1 MLNPVVLLLN
11 KALYEFVKDDF
22 QNHNFAPVFIDK
34 KNCNQD
40 TIAQSNPNIVLFDV
54 EEHKDTDDIL
64 YMNIVISLPL
74 LDWCHE
80 LSPKKEK

>member
-40 TIAQSNPNIVLFDV
+40 TIAQKIRILSYLMWKNI
-54 EEHKDTDDIL
+54 KIL
-64 YMNIVISLPL
+64 ITYYT
-74 LDWCHE
+74 
-80 LSPKKEK
+80 

>member
-54 EEHKDTDDIL
+54 EEHKDTESRVL
-64 YMNIVISLPL
+64 LTVIQQQ
-74 LDWCHE
+74 
-80 LSPKKEK
+80 